1 MLSVWS
7 KLKLFGFCTFE
18 NSRLSHSFVT
28 FLGRD
33 PAPDLQIRFSSDNGK
48 QMLLLF
54 EKQDRKGKRAI
65 HSVSQHFALEIFQF
79 RDTLHRQEEKWTKM
93 KRNLNRS
100 YLLHRRRR
108 FQLIVQYNSAFINGM
123 GHANGKRNAWTWK
136 WLVCNISWA
145 VVCTGL
151 SDKYIMY
158 KASNIT
164 YSSETPVQY
173 ENWVSKAC
181 FKKRGIFSIFFQER
195 RP

>member
-1 MLSVWS
+1 MDFALLKIQGWVIPLSLFLEEILLLIS
-7 KLKLFGFCTFE
+7 KLDFHLTME
-18 NSRLSHSFVT
+18 NKCCSCLKNRT
-28 FLGRD
+28 EKGREQFTQ
-33 PAPDLQIRFSSDNGK
+33 LVSI
-48 QMLLLF
+48 LLWRYF
-54 EKQDRKGKRAI
+54 N
-65 HSVSQHFALEIFQF
+65 EIFQF
-79 RDTLHRQEEKWTKM
+79 RDTLHRQEEKCTKM

-108 FQLIVQYNSAFINGM
+108 FQLIVQYNSAFIT
-123 GHANGKRNAWTWK
+123 NGKRNAWTWK

-151 SDKYIMY
+151 SEKYIMY

-173 ENWVSKAC
+173 ENWVSKGC